1 MEVQYTVVKVLPF
14 TGRQEIKLYCIIL
27 IKHEAIQKLTESHE
41 HLSLKILRDEMIQST
56 PVLPKNIIFFTFD
69 HCAMLQREEKQ
80 IIMMFLQSSIHLKI

>member
-14 TGRQEIKLYCIIL
+14 TGRQEIKLYYIIL
-27 IKHEAIQKLTESHE
+27 IKHEAIQNLQNPQKHP
-41 HLSLKILRDEMIQST
+41 SLKILQYEMIQST